1 MSDLK
6 EITALAERQLDLEH
20 LIEEAEESLKSL
32 KEQHRA
38 VSENDLPEA
47 MEEAGMMEFKL
58 KDGRKVTVNRKYHA
72 SIPKAHQSQAFR
84 WLREHGHDG
93 IIKRD
98 ITLKFG
104 KGDDEL
110 ARKIRDLLSDELGDE
125 TVGIADKE
133 HVHHSTLRAFVREQI
148 EAGEDLPMDEFGV
161 FIRTVAEIK

>member
-6 EITALAERQLDLEH
+6 QITALAERQLDLEA
-20 LIEEAEESLKSL
+20 LIEEAEENLKSL

-47 MEEAGMMEFKL
+47 MEEAGMLEFKL
-58 KDGRKVTVNRKYHA
+58 SDGRKITIVTKYYA
-72 SIPKAHQSQAFR
+72 SIPNDRIADAFR
-84 WLREHGHDG
+84 WLRERGHDG

-98 ITLKFG
+98 ITVQFG

-110 ARKIRDLLSDELGDE
+110 AAKYAKWLRDRLGDKPV
-125 TVGIADKE
+125 TIKDKE

-148 EAGEDLPMDEFGV
+148 EEGEDIPMDSFGV
-161 FIRTVAEIK
+161 FIRNVAEIK